1 MSDEDHSEATDE
13 LELEWREAGF
23 TLARPIGRPDGEVV
37 ERLEFLEPTVAMLK
51 VMDQHKGDV
60 AKSIALVSR
69 MTNLTPADVHK
80 MHPRDFVRCQEVAQ
94 VFFGEF
100 LTEAGPPD

>member
-1 MSDEDHSEATDE
+1 VEEETPTATNE

-23 TLARPIGRPDGEVV
+23 TLARPIGRPDGELV
-37 ERLEFLEPTVAMLK
+37 ERLEFVEPTVAMLK

-69 MTNLTPADVHK
+69 MTNLSPADVHK
-80 MHPRDFVRCQEVAQ
+80 MHPRDFIRCQGVAE
-94 VFFGEF
+94 VFFGDF
-100 LTEAGPPD
+100 LTEDGPPG